1 MDQLDHLI
9 KLITILL
16 CKGSL
21 RHVVKERVVEQIL
34 RDRILSIEVIKSAV
48 EVPWHAW
55 RVCILWATKHGLE
68 SDTIVHAR

>member
-1 MDQLDHLI
+1 MNKLDHLI

-16 CKGSL
+16 CKGGL
-21 RHVVKERVVEQIL
+21 RHVVEERVVEQIL
-34 RDRILSIEVIKSAV
+34 RDRFLSIEVIKSAV

-55 RVCILWATKHGLE
+55 RVCILRATKHGLE